1 MNSER
6 IWAVIPAAGI
16 GARMNSNIP
25 KQYLKIEDKT
35 ILEYSVNRFLEHS
48 KIYKVVVAL
57 SPNDTYWEELPFAD
71 NPRVLTTIGGKDRVD
86 SVKSALT
93 FIRES
98 ECAENECAENKSAE
112 TNWVMVH
119 DAARP
124 CLSSRHI
131 DDLITSKE
139 TSPDGA
145 ILAVG
150 AIDTIKQA
158 NKRQTIEKT
167 IDRETVWLA
176 QTPQFFPLRTLSN
189 AIDSALNEGHR
200 ITDEA
205 SAMEFAGYHP
215 SLVIGSRKNLKITEQ
230 EDLLL
235 ASIWLSYGID

>member
-16 GARMNSNIP
+16 GARMNSDIP

-57 SPNDTYWEELPFAD
+57 SPKDTYWEELPFAD
-71 NPRVLTTIGGKDRVD
+71 NPRVLTTTGGKDRVD
-86 SVKSALT
+86 SVKAALT
-93 FIRES
+93 FIREN
-98 ECAENECAENKSAE
+98 EAAEAD
-112 TNWVMVH
+112 WVMVH

-176 QTPQFFPLRTLSN
+176 QTPQFFSLRTLSN
-189 AIDSALNEGHR
+189 AIDNALNEGQT

-235 ASIWLSYGID
+235 ASIWLSHGID

>member
-16 GARMNSNIP
+16 GARMNSDIP

-57 SPNDTYWEELPFAD
+57 NPKDTYWEELPFAD
-71 NPRVLTTIGGKDRVD
+71 NPRVLTTTGGKDRVD
-86 SVKSALT
+86 SVKAALS
-93 FIRES
+93 FIRGS
-98 ECAENECAENKSAE
+98 EAAE
-112 TNWVMVH
+112 TDWVMVH

-131 DDLITSKE
+131 DNLITSKE

-176 QTPQFFPLRTLSN
+176 QTPQFFPLRTLSH
-189 AIDSALNEGHR
+189 AIDSALNEGQT

-235 ASIWLSYGID
+235 ASIWLSHGID

>member
-16 GARMNSNIP
+16 GARMNSDIP

-57 SPNDTYWEELPFAD
+57 SPKDTYWEELPFAD
-71 NPRVLTTIGGKDRVD
+71 NPRVLTTTGGKDRVD
-86 SVKSALT
+86 SVKAALT
-93 FIRES
+93 FIREN
-98 ECAENECAENKSAE
+98 EAAEAD
-112 TNWVMVH
+112 WVMVH

-131 DDLITSKE
+131 DNLITSKE

-158 NKRQTIEKT
+158 NKRQTVEKT

-189 AIDSALNEGHR
+189 AIDNALNEGQT

-235 ASIWLSYGID
+235 ASIWLSHGID

>member
-1 MNSER
+1 MNSEH
-6 IWAVIPAAGI
+6 IWAIIPAAGI
-16 GARMNSNIP
+16 GARMNSDIP
-25 KQYLKIEDKT
+25 KQYVKIEDKS
-35 ILEYSVNRFLEHS
+35 ILEYSINRFLEHS

-57 SPNDTYWEELPFAD
+57 SPNDTYWEDLPYKD
-71 NPRVLTTIGGKDRVD
+71 NPRVLTTTGGKDRVD
-86 SVKSALT
+86 SVKAALS
-93 FIRES
+93 FILENGG
-98 ECAENECAENKSAE
+98 AENEATDAD
-112 TNWVMVH
+112 WVMVH

-131 DDLITSKE
+131 DDLITSKS

-176 QTPQFFPLRTLSN
+176 QTPQFFPLRSLSH
-189 AIDSALNEGHR
+189 AIDNALIEGQT

-235 ASIWLSYGID
+235 ASIWLSHGID

>member
-16 GARMNSNIP
+16 GARMNSDIP

-57 SPNDTYWEELPFAD
+57 SPKDTYWEELPFAD
-71 NPRVLTTIGGKDRVD
+71 NPRVLTTTGGKDRVD
-86 SVKSALT
+86 SVKAALT

-98 ECAENECAENKSAE
+98 EAAEAD
-112 TNWVMVH
+112 WVMVH

-131 DDLITSKE
+131 DNLITSKE

-189 AIDSALNEGHR
+189 AIDNALNEGQT

-235 ASIWLSYGID
+235 ASIWLSHGID

>member
-16 GARMNSNIP
+16 GARMNSDIP

-57 SPNDTYWEELPFAD
+57 SPKDTYWEELPFAD
-71 NPRVLTTIGGKDRVD
+71 NPRVLTTTGGKDRVD
-86 SVKSALT
+86 SVKAALT

-98 ECAENECAENKSAE
+98 EAAEAD
-112 TNWVMVH
+112 WVMVH

-131 DDLITSKE
+131 DNLITSKE

-158 NKRQTIEKT
+158 NKRQTVEKT

-189 AIDSALNEGHR
+189 AIDNALNEGQT

-235 ASIWLSYGID
+235 ASIWLSHGID

>member
-16 GARMNSNIP
+16 GARMNSDIP

-57 SPNDTYWEELPFAD
+57 SPKDTYWEELPFAD
-71 NPRVLTTIGGKDRVD
+71 NPRVLTTTGGKDRVD
-86 SVKSALT
+86 SVKAALS

-98 ECAENECAENKSAE
+98 EAAE
-112 TNWVMVH
+112 TDWVMVH

-131 DDLITSKE
+131 DNLITSKE

-176 QTPQFFPLRTLSN
+176 QTPQFFPLRTLCN
-189 AIDSALNEGHR
+189 AIDNALNEGQT

-235 ASIWLSYGID
+235 ASIWLSHGID

>member
-16 GARMNSNIP
+16 GARMNSDIP

-35 ILEYSVNRFLEHS
+35 ILEYSINRFLEHS

-57 SPNDTYWEELPFAD
+57 SPNDSYWEELPYKD
-71 NPRVLTTIGGKDRVD
+71 NPRVLTTTGGVDRVD
-86 SVKSALT
+86 SVAAALA

-98 ECAENECAENKSAE
+98 EGAESD
-112 TNWVMVH
+112 WVMVH

-131 DDLITSKE
+131 DNLITSKE
-139 TSPDGA
+139 SSPDGA
-145 ILAVG
+145 TLAVG
-150 AIDTIKQA
+150 AIDTVKQA

-167 IDRETVWLA
+167 IDRDMVWLA
-176 QTPQFFPLRTLSN
+176 QTPQFFPLGTLKH
-189 AIDSALNEGHR
+189 AIDSALKEGQTV
-200 ITDEA
+200 TDEA

-215 SLVIGSRKNLKITEQ
+215 SLVIGSRKNIKITEQ

-235 ASIWLSYGID
+235 ASIWLSHGID

>member
-16 GARMNSNIP
+16 GARMNSDIP

-48 KIYKVVVAL
+48 KVYKVVVAL
-57 SPNDTYWEELPFAD
+57 SPNDTYWKELPFAD
-71 NPRVLTTIGGKDRVD
+71 NPRVITTAGGKDRVD
-86 SVKSALT
+86 SVKAALT
-93 FIRES
+93 FIRE
-98 ECAENECAENKSAE
+98 NEWAE
-112 TNWVMVH
+112 TDWVMVH

-131 DDLITSKE
+131 DDLITSKDS
-139 TSPDGA
+139 SPDGA

-167 IDRETVWLA
+167 IDREVVWLA
-176 QTPQFFPLRTLSN
+176 QTPQFFPVRTLSH
-189 AIDSALNEGHR
+189 AIDSALSEGKTV
-200 ITDEA
+200 TDEA

-215 SLVIGSRKNLKITEQ
+215 SLVLGSRKNLKITEP

-235 ASIWLSYGID
+235 ASIWLSHGID